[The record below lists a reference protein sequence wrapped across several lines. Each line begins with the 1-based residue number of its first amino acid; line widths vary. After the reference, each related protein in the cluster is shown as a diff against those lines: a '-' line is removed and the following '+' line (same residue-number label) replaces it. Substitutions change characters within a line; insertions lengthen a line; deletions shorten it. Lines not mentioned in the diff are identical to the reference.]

1 MIVLLDTHLL
11 LWAAAGS
18 NKLPPR
24 AADLIQNETNQLLFS
39 AASLWEVAIKA
50 GLNRPDF
57 KISAGRF
64 RRALFENGYDEL
76 PISGRHAAAIANL
89 PDIHKDPFDRIL
101 IAQAQVEDLTL
112 CTSDRIVA
120 RYPGNI
126 ELF

>member
-18 NKLPPR
+18 NKLPPK

-89 PDIHKDPFDRIL
+89 ADIHKDPFDRIL

-120 RYPGNI
+120 RYPGHI

>member
-1 MIVLLDTHLL
+1 VIFLLDTHLL

-18 NKLPPR
+18 NRLPPK
-24 AADLIQNETNQLLFS
+24 AADLIQDEANRLLFS
-39 AASLWEVAIKA
+39 AASIWEVAIKA

-57 KISAGRF
+57 KVSAGRL

-76 PISGRHAAAIANL
+76 PITGRHAAAIANL

-101 IAQAQVEDLTL
+101 VAQAQVEDLTL
-112 CTSDRIVA
+112 CTSDRVLA
-120 RYPGNI
+120 SYPGSI

>member
-101 IAQAQVEDLTL
+101 VAQAQVEDLTL

>member
-18 NKLPPR
+18 NKLPPK
-24 AADLIQNETNQLLFS
+24 AADLIQDETNQLLFS